1 MEKEKIIFATGNIGK
16 LKELEFLLSKNRLNI
31 KLLSLNDL
39 PAKPVII
46 ENGSTFI
53 ENAMIKAETVFN
65 MYKLPVIADDS
76 GIIVE
81 ELGEPGVLSARY
93 AGENASD
100 EDNNKKLIKKV
111 KSLKNKRAYFECA
124 LVFIDKNGKIYNS
137 TERCYGEIIDKPRGN
152 KGFGYDPIFLIPE
165 LNKTMAELELNEK
178 NKISHRGKAFKK
190 LLNILRGI
198 YG

>member
-81 ELGEPGVLSARY
+81 ELGEPGVFSARY
-93 AGENASD
+93 AAENASD